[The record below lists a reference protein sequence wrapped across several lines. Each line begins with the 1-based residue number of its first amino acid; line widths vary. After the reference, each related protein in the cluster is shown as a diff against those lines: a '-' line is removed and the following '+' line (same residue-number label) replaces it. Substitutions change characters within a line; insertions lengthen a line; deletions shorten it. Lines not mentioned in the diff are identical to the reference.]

1 MKHVKL
7 ITLLLAAGLTAC
19 SSDDGTETP
28 PAPRR
33 ITVEVT
39 ENPFIDSETGSRISL
54 SPLRRADATTTSSL
68 NDFSMSYFYKDNL
81 YKYDFTKTS
90 GKWEPTTYSWPAE
103 NDELVDFYAYTG
115 DKGHMDEPANGNFQ
129 YNSGNP
135 YITFDVDQNASTQHD
150 LLVAHTKTSYKADG
164 GKVCFTFDH
173 ACAAVQFRIGQS
185 QALSKEGVAFTK
197 IALVGVYNKGDYYYY
212 HVDDEFKPTWD
223 NLSGAENSIYTLE
236 SGSSISIPV
245 SQTKHQGARP
255 LTCGYLF
262 MIPQSLYTAKL
273 LIEYSYNSNNYY
285 YPIPMAQTSDDK
297 WEAGVEYTINVR
309 LGSELL
315 TDGTEKTTSTQ

>member
-1 MKHVKL
+1 MKHVQL
-7 ITLLLAAGLTAC
+7 ITLLLAAALTAC

-28 PAPRR
+28 PASHLM
-33 ITVEVT
+33 TVEVT

-54 SPLRRADATTTSSL
+54 SPLRKADATTTSSL
-68 NDFSMSYFYKDNL
+68 DEFSMNYMDL
-81 YKYDFTKTS
+81 YKYDFTKAN
-90 GKWEPTTYSWPAE
+90 GKWGPTTYSWPVE
-103 NDELVDFYAYTG
+103 NESAAIDFYAYTG
-115 DKGHMDEPANGNFQ
+115 NIGYIAEKNKWIFHYE
-129 YNSGNP
+129 STNP
-135 YITFDVDQNASTQHD
+135 YISFSVDQNASTQHD

-185 QALSKEGVAFTK
+185 HALYNNVTFTK
-197 IALVGVYNKGDYYYY
+197 IALVGVYNQGDCFYKY
-212 HVDDEFKPTWD
+212 VDDEFKPTWD

-273 LIEYSYNSNNYY
+273 LIEYSYKSNNYY
-285 YPIPMAQTSDDK
+285 YDIPMAQTSDDK
-297 WEAGVEYTINVR
+297 LEAGVEYTINVR